1 MIDLHLYIY
10 IYMCEYNIDYELI
23 ENQYCLTDYNKLFSR
38 SNLLV
43 WHALFIWQNDWLIL
57 FQSRWKWIILLDSL
71 LI

>member
-43 WHALFIWQNDWLIL
+43 IRYLSDKMIDLYYFSHAESELHRLIVY
-57 FQSRWKWIILLDSL
+57 
-71 LI
+71 